1 MRDQVMDFVQRWSEK
16 AEIGVGRFIVWL
28 GVTGSKFYAPELSN
42 IKSNGKI
49 RSVSDIP
56 GTTVILTLMGKIEDR
71 YLILRSFDIKFK
83 TGQSIHCEGP
93 FERTKGMGWE
103 PAYRYTFP
111 AQEE

>member
-1 MRDQVMDFVQRWSEK
+1 MYVLPRTFSDDSALSASASGK
-16 AEIGVGRFIVWL
+16 GVSVY
-28 GVTGSKFYAPELSN
+28 VTEYAPELSN
-42 IKSNGKI
+42 TKSNGKI

>member
-1 MRDQVMDFVQRWSEK
+1 MDFVQRWSEK
-16 AEIGVGRFIVWL
+16 AEIGVGRFIAWL

-56 GTTVILTLMGKIEDR
+56 GIPGTTVILTLMGKLEDR